1 MKNGLY
7 KYNFIDGIGFKR
19 GKHLKPMVEK
29 LFEMKA
35 TAKRE
40 GKDAL
45 ASVLKIVLN
54 SLYGFWGTRIKERE
68 GLEIYLNDGDVPFF
82 ERLQKHQLIGMTE
95 H

>member
-1 MKNGLY
+1 MLFSEEIREGMKNGLY
-7 KYNFIDGIGFKR
+7 KYNFSDGIGFKR

-45 ASVLKIVLN
+45 ASVANCTCTVVWL
-54 SLYGFWGTRIKERE
+54 S
-68 GLEIYLNDGDVPFF
+68 
-82 ERLQKHQLIGMTE
+82 
-95 H
+95 